1 MTFLEFLFIL
11 LISYYFI
18 YFILWLILDCN
29 VELWYNTY
37 FGLPISS
44 MRGQV
49 VWVTG
54 ASSGIG
60 KALALILAKHGV
72 RLVISARRENLLEL
86 LKKDCLDRAN
96 GLLSEDDILVMPMD
110 VLNVS
115 KHEYYFERVIKHFG
129 HLNILVNN
137 AGRSQ
142 RASWEDIQV
151 QVDRDLFELD
161 VFSVVNLSRIVVR
174 YFLEQ
179 PNRRGHIVTTSSIA
193 GLAPVPF
200 SSTYCAAKSA
210 INAYL
215 NALRI
220 EQRGIDVS
228 IFCPG
233 PIATD
238 FLKEA
243 FTADPE
249 QMYGKSTKG
258 QKRMTVERCGTLFAT
273 MIVNKLDLSWCGLFP
288 VNFLAH
294 ASRYPGLAKLVTNL
308 MGKNTLNKIREGKL

>member
-1 MTFLEFLFIL
+1 MTFLELLFIL
-11 LISYYFI
+11 LIGYYFI
-18 YFILWLILDCN
+18 YLILWLILDCN

-37 FGLPISS
+37 FGLPILS

-60 KALALILAKHGV
+60 RALALILAKYGV

-86 LKKDCLDRAN
+86 LKEDCLEQAN

-110 VLNVS
+110 VLNIS
-115 KHEYYFERVIKHFG
+115 QHEAYFDRVIKYFG
-129 HLNILVNN
+129 RLDVLVNN

-142 RASWEDIQV
+142 RASWEEIKV

-161 VFSVVNLSRIVVR
+161 VFSVVNLSRIAVR
-174 YFLEQ
+174 YFLQ
-179 PNRRGHIVTTSSIA
+179 LRNVRGHIVTTSSIA
-193 GLAPVPF
+193 GLCPVPF
-200 SSTYCAAKSA
+200 SATYCAAKSA

-215 NALRI
+215 NSLRL
-220 EQRGIDVS
+220 EQSGIDVS

-238 FLKEA
+238 FLQEA
-243 FTADPE
+243 FTAVPQE
-249 QMYGKSTKG
+249 MYGKSTKG
-258 QKRMTVERCGTLFAT
+258 QKRMSAERCATLFAT
-273 MIVNKLDLSWCGLFP
+273 TIANKLELSWCGLFP
-288 VNFLAH
+288 VNFLTH
-294 ASRYPGLAKLVTNL
+294 ATRYPGLAKIIFKL
-308 MGKNTLNKIREGKL
+308 MGKSTMNKIREGKL

>member
-1 MTFLEFLFIL
+1 MTFLELLFIL

-18 YFILWLILDCN
+18 YLILWLILDCN

-37 FGLPISS
+37 FGLPIST

-60 KALALILAKHGV
+60 KSLALILAKYGV

-86 LKKDCLDRAN
+86 LKKDCLNDAN

-110 VLNVS
+110 VLNIS

-129 HLNILVNN
+129 RLDVLVNN

-142 RASWEDIQV
+142 RASWEDIKV
-151 QVDRDLFELD
+151 EVDRDLFELD
-161 VFSVVNLSRIVVR
+161 VFSVVNLSRIAVR
-174 YFLEQ
+174 YFLQ
-179 PNRRGHIVTTSSIA
+179 LPNGRGHIVATSSIA
-193 GLAPVPF
+193 GLCSVPF
-200 SSTYCAAKSA
+200 SATYCAAKSA

-215 NALRI
+215 NALRL
-220 EQRGIDVS
+220 EQPGIDVS

-238 FLKEA
+238 FLLEA
-243 FTADPE
+243 FTAEPE

-258 QKRMTVERCGTLFAT
+258 QKRMTVERCGRLFAAT
-273 MIVNKLDLSWCGLFP
+273 ITNKLDLSWCGLFP
-288 VNFLAH
+288 VNFLAYATH
-294 ASRYPGLAKLVTNL
+294 YPELAKIISKL
-308 MGKNTLNKIREGKL
+308 MGKSTMNKIREGKL